1 MFHMETT
8 IANKQGDMNIGLRL
22 ILCLPAV
29 CVWLTAAC
37 FALKWFGHM
46 ARGTITYGNERAAIM
61 VPLLSGLALVGALG
75 SLVALAMTCFAKMK
89 LRWQTLIFFAGL
101 ILLLSIAGD

>member
-1 MFHMETT
+1 MDHTL
-8 IANKQGDMNIGLRL
+8 AHKKCDMNKGFRFVS
-22 ILCLPAV
+22 CLPGV
-29 CVWLTAAC
+29 FVWLAAAC

-75 SLVALAMTCFAKMK
+75 SLFVLAMTCFGKIK
-89 LRWQTLIFFAGL
+89 LRWQILVFCAGL
-101 ILLLSIAGD
+101 ILLFLIAGD

>member
-1 MFHMETT
+1 MEKTLT
-8 IANKQGDMNIGLRL
+8 HKPGDMNIGLRL
-22 ILCLPAV
+22 ILCLPSV
-29 CVWLTAAC
+29 FVWLAAAS
-37 FALKWFGHM
+37 FALKWFGHI

-75 SLVALAMTCFAKMK
+75 SLVALAMTCFGKMK

>member
-1 MFHMETT
+1 MEQTL
-8 IANKQGDMNIGLRL
+8 AQKKGEMNIGLR
-22 ILCLPAV
+22 IVLCLPAV
-29 CVWLTAAC
+29 FIWLAAAS

-75 SLVALAMTCFAKMK
+75 SLVALAMTCFGKMK
-89 LRWQTLIFFAGL
+89 LRWQTLIFCAGL
-101 ILLLSIAGD
+101 IFLLSIAGD

>member
-1 MFHMETT
+1 MEKTLT
-8 IANKQGDMNIGLRL
+8 HKPGDMNIGLRFV
-22 ILCLPAV
+22 LCLPAV
-29 CVWLTAAC
+29 CVWLAAAY

-75 SLVALAMTCFAKMK
+75 SLVAVGLTCFGKMK
-89 LRWQTLIFFAGL
+89 LRWQGIIFCAGL
-101 ILLLSIAGD
+101 IFLWSIAGN

>member
-1 MFHMETT
+1 MEKT

-29 CVWLTAAC
+29 CVWLTAAY

-46 ARGTITYGNERAAIM
+46 ARGTITYGNTAAAIL
-61 VPLLSGLALVGALG
+61 VPALSSLAFVGALV
-75 SLVALAMTCFAKMK
+75 SFVAVGMTFLGKMK
-89 LRWQTLIFFAGL
+89 LRWQGIIFCAGL
-101 ILLLSIAGD
+101 ILLWAIAGN